1 MQLEQP
7 SKALEDFNRAADLD
21 ENNSDVYHHRGQV
34 HYMCLFLT
42 VTLFKLCVLLQH
54 NTLNIK
60 SFGTKHQVI
69 PITHCDVK
77 MLKVWYC

>member
-1 MQLEQP
+1 MQLEHP

-42 VTLFKLCVLLQH
+42 ITLFKLCVLLQH

-60 SFGTKHQVI
+60 SYGTKHQVYPSLI
-69 PITHCDVK
+69 V
-77 MLKVWYC
+77 MLKC